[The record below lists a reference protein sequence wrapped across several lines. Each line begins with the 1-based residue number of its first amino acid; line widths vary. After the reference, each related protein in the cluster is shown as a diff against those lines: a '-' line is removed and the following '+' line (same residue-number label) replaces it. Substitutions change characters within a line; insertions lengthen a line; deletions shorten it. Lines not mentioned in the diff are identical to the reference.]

1 MSVGEKKSILVID
14 DDITIRKLISHHLNL
29 NNYKVFL
36 ASNSDEGFEQLFK
49 AEIDLVLCDIT
60 MDKMDGF
67 TFCSLVRENE
77 KYRSLPFVFV
87 TAKNSYE
94 DKSKALDVGGDDFIT
109 KPFNVDEL
117 VLKIKSLLRRA
128 EINRIYGT
136 RKNLAEVF
144 AKSNPKVVI
153 VDDDKAALTMYCSG
167 LSKEGIDCE
176 VATTANEGLKV
187 IKNFRP
193 DLIIADIMMP
203 DIDGF
208 KFREMILNDNEVSSI
223 PFVFLSNLG
232 TDQEIL
238 QGFDKDIT
246 DYILKSSGYKIVVA
260 KISSLLKSLKKER
273 NKIVTELREAS
284 DFLKTSVVAE
294 KFPEFENFNIQYWH
308 VPYSG
313 IPGGD
318 FIDYFLLDDDH
329 LSLVLGDVMGKKWGA
344 WYFAYAYAGYIRSA
358 IHSVVQEDN
367 NTSPS
372 KIISR
377 VNNLVHQDSKI
388 SEVFSTLSVIV
399 IDKKNLT
406 IKYSGAGDLPIFY
419 KNSSTKEIKSIESK
433 GPLLG
438 FSKDAHFNDSAIQMN
453 FGDTVI
459 LSTDGLIECRDEKG
473 NLFGV
478 SKFLEA
484 IQNQEFLN
492 SPLQVIKDNLMT
504 FNNQKFDDDVSIVSI
519 SASQ

>member
-29 NNYKVFL
+29 NNYKVYL
-36 ASNSDEGFEQLFK
+36 ASNSDEGFDQLKK

-60 MDKMDGF
+60 MDNMDGY

-87 TAKNSYE
+87 TAKNTFE
-94 DKSKALDVGGDDFIT
+94 DKSRALDVGGDDFIT

-117 VLKIKSLLRRA
+117 VLKTKSLIRRS

-144 AKSNPKVVI
+144 AKTNPKVVI
-153 VDDDKAALTMYCSG
+153 VDDDKAALTMYQQG
-167 LSKEGIDCE
+167 LSKVGIDCE
-176 VATTANEGLKV
+176 IALDAKKGIKV
-187 IKNFRP
+187 IRDFQP
-193 DLIIADIMMP
+193 DLIVADIMMP

-208 KFREMILNDNEVSSI
+208 AFREMILNDKEFSSI

-232 TDQEIL
+232 SDQQIL
-238 QGFDKDIT
+238 SGFDKDIT
-246 DYILKSSGYKIVVA
+246 DYILKSSGYKIVIA

-273 NKIVTELREAS
+273 NKAVSELREAS

-294 KFPEFENFNIQYWH
+294 KFPDFENFNIQYWH

-358 IHSVVQEDN
+358 IHSVIQEDID
-367 NTSPS
+367 TSPS

-377 VNNLVHQDSKI
+377 VNKLVHQDSKI
-388 SEVFSTLSVIV
+388 SEVFSTLSIVV
-399 IDKKNLT
+399 IDKNNLT
-406 IKYSGAGDLPIFY
+406 LKYSGAGDLPIFY
-419 KNSSTKEIKSIESK
+419 KNSETGEIRSVESK

-438 FSKDAHFNDSAIQMN
+438 FTKDSLFTDSVIQMS
-453 FGDTVI
+453 FGDAVI
-459 LSTDGLIECRDEKG
+459 LSTDGLIESRNDNDE
-473 NLFGV
+473 LFGV
-478 SKFLEA
+478 SRLLKVV
-484 IQNQEFLN
+484 QNQEFLN

-504 FNNQKFDDDVSIVSI
+504 FNNHKFDDDISIISI
-519 SASQ
+519 SASK